1 MPWYRH
7 FDWRAIAAPLHQAV
21 LLSLQITDRVGDPNA
36 GDHQR
41 DQDHKGDQVH
51 EHAVAI
57 IDRPVVFLFE
67 PRKIVEIIFGQ
78 PRCLSQGGLPR
89 RARLK
94 PEYLAEWAGL
104 APIGPLYDRF

>member
-1 MPWYRH
+1 
-7 FDWRAIAAPLHQAV
+7 
-21 LLSLQITDRVGDPNA
+21 
-36 GDHQR
+36 
-41 DQDHKGDQVH
+41 
-51 EHAVAI
+51 
-57 IDRPVVFLFE
+57 VFLLE
-67 PRKIVEIIFGQ
+67 PRKIVEIIFGK